1 MRPGGEDGRRWALT
15 ESDDVARGI
24 AHFQVV
30 QQSDGRYHWELINP
44 HGTPSARS
52 METFATED
60 DAVAD
65 AEHVRQLI
73 SGAPVKRP

>member
-1 MRPGGEDGRRWALT
+1 MALT
-15 ESDDVARGI
+15 EGDDAARGI

-30 QQSDGRYHWELINP
+30 HQLDGFYHWELINP
-44 HGTPSARS
+44 HGTPSMRS
-52 METFATED
+52 MDTFATED
-60 DAVAD
+60 DAIAN

>member
-1 MRPGGEDGRRWALT
+1 MT
-15 ESDDVARGI
+15 ESDDAARGV

-30 QQSDGRYHWELINP
+30 QQLDGRYHWEMINP
-44 HGTPSARS
+44 HGTPATRS

-60 DAVAD
+60 EAVAN
-65 AEHVRQLI
+65 AEYVRQLI

>member
-1 MRPGGEDGRRWALT
+1 LT
-15 ESDDVARGI
+15 ESDEAARGI

-30 QQSDGRYHWELINP
+30 HQRGGFAWELINP
-44 HGTPSARS
+44 HGTPALRS

-60 DAVAD
+60 EAIAN

-73 SGAPVKRP
+73 AGAPVKRP

>member
-1 MRPGGEDGRRWALT
+1 MT
-15 ESDDVARGI
+15 ESDDGARGV

-30 QQSDGRYHWELINP
+30 HQLDGRYHWEMINP
-44 HGTPSARS
+44 HGTPAMRS

-60 DAVAD
+60 EAVAN
-65 AEHVRQLI
+65 AEYVRQLI